1 MPVAHRSSP
10 SEPRQP
16 SQRTAVAAR
25 RSRHALAL
33 LTAALAVSL
42 GAPEAARGQL
52 LAPPP
57 ARLPT
62 PSTMWDLHDL
72 YASPQAWQASYDQVK
87 ARAQTLDRFRGTLG
101 GSADALYTA
110 LDAISNVNR
119 VSDRLGVY
127 ASLKGD
133 EDLRVA
139 ANQELRQQAQALA
152 TLIAGKTAWVAP
164 EIISLG
170 AAKVQRFEAQRPT
183 LRQRFDFYLAD
194 TLRAAP
200 HTLGEQAEGV
210 LAAAGNV
217 LAQPE
222 AIRDQ
227 LADADLPYPQFGL
240 PDGSTVRLDEP
251 AYEKYRQTSDR
262 DERRRVFDAFWGTWM
277 NYQGT
282 VGATLTAQVMGDVF
296 TAQVRHY
303 DSALAAALFQSN
315 MPVSVYQT
323 LVAQT
328 NAALP
333 TLYRYLRLRREQLG
347 IHGPLAYYDNYVP
360 LFEPAAPPHFS
371 VADAERIALAALA
384 PLGPQYLQMLRSG
397 FSSAWMNVLP
407 HPGKATGGYMNGS
420 AYDVHP
426 YLLLNYNDDY
436 DSLSTF
442 VHEWGHAMHTL
453 FADNAQPY
461 EKSNYSTFIAESA
474 AIANEMLLN
483 DYMVSHARTRAEKL
497 YYLGAGLE
505 SIRTTFF
512 RQVMFAEFEL
522 AIHQQIEQGRPL
534 SGAKLTQMYCG
545 LLKRYYGESEGV
557 MTIDP
562 RYCIEWAFVPHF
574 YYDFYVW
581 QYATS
586 MAGAAAITDSILK
599 EGAPARDR
607 YFAMLRAG
615 GSDYPY
621 DLYERAG
628 IDMASPAPYQALAA
642 RMNRLMDQIEAL
654 QRGGDGGAGGDSG
667 AGGDGSAG
675 AGVPQAH

>member
-1 MPVAHRSSP
+1 MPFAHQS
-10 SEPRQP
+10 
-16 SQRTAVAAR
+16 SQRSFPPRCALVLAAAGLVL
-25 RSRHALAL
+25 ALAGPR
-33 LTAALAVSL
+33 V
-42 GAPEAARGQL
+42 ARGQFA
-52 LAPPP
+52 APPP
-57 ARLPT
+57 KLSPPT
-62 PSTMWDLHDL
+62 TMWDLHEL

-87 ARAQTLDRFRGTLG
+87 AQAQTLDRFKGTLG
-101 GSADALYTA
+101 RSADALYNA
-110 LDAISNVNR
+110 LDTISTVNR

-127 ASLKGD
+127 AGLKGD
-133 EDLRVA
+133 EDLRIA
-139 ANQELRQQAQALA
+139 PNQERRQQAQALA
-152 TLIAGKTAWVAP
+152 TLIAAKTSWVAP

-170 AAKVQRFEAQRPT
+170 NARVQQYESQKPA

-200 HTLGEQAEGV
+200 HTLGDQAEGV

-222 AIRDQ
+222 AIHDQ
-227 LADADLPYPQFGL
+227 LADADLPYPQFKL
-240 PDGSTVRLDEP
+240 PDGRSVRLDEP
-251 AYEKYRQTSDR
+251 AYEKYRQASDR
-262 DERRRVFDAFWGTWM
+262 GERQAVFDAFWGTWM
-277 NYQGT
+277 KYQGT

-315 MPVSVYQT
+315 MPPGVYQT

-347 IHGPLAYYDNYVP
+347 IRGPLAYYDNYVP
-360 LFEPAAPPHFS
+360 LFQPAQPPHFS
-371 VADAERIALAALA
+371 VADEERIALAALA
-384 PLGPQYLQMLRSG
+384 PLGPEYVQMLRSG
-397 FSSAWMNVLP
+397 FSGAWMNVLP

-426 YLLLNYNDDY
+426 YLLLNDNGDY

-453 FADNAQPY
+453 FADAAQPY

-483 DYMVSHARTRAEKL
+483 DYMVAHAHNRAEKL

-522 AIHQQIEQGRPL
+522 AIHREIEQGRPL
-534 SGAKLTQMYCG
+534 SGERLTQMYCG
-545 LLKRYYGESEGV
+545 LLKRYYGQAEGV

-586 MAGAAAITDSILK
+586 MAGAAAITDAILK
-599 EGAPARDR
+599 DGAPARDR

-621 DLYERAG
+621 DLYKRAG
-628 IDMASPAPYQALAA
+628 VDMASPAPYQALVA
-642 RMNRLMDQIEAL
+642 RMNRLMDEIESL
-654 QRGGDGGAGGDSG
+654 QRGGDAAAST
-667 AGGDGSAG
+667 
-675 AGVPQAH
+675 PRTQ